1 MKRTLNVVF
10 VMLVFMIQ
18 ASSQETIQK
27 NAFEVSVEGEGQ
39 AIFYFPGF
47 SIGGSIFQETIQQL
61 DIKGQNHIFTFAGF
75 DGLKPIDMPWYPTI
89 KAEIKTYIQEQNLE
103 HIIIIGH
110 SMGGNL
116 ALDLAMDLPD
126 KVSDLV
132 IIDALPCMREVMMPG
147 VPAEA
152 LQYESPY
159 NQQVL
164 DMKEEAFKGYAN
176 TMASNMTKDSVGMT
190 KILDWILKADRKT
203 YVYGYTDLLKI
214 DARPGLE
221 KIKANCL
228 ILVAPEPF
236 GEAMVLKNIN
246 SQYQQLATK
255 SVKVAP
261 KSRHF
266 IMYDNLPWMV
276 NEINLHLNGAD

>member
-1 MKRTLNVVF
+1 MKKTMNVVF
-10 VMLVFMIQ
+10 LMLALIIQ

-27 NAFEVSVEGEGQ
+27 NAFEVKVEGEGQ
-39 AIFYFPGF
+39 AVFYFPGF
-47 SIGGSIFQETIQQL
+47 SIGGSIFQETVEQL
-61 DIKGQNHIFTFAGF
+61 KIKGQNHIFTFAGF
-75 DGLKPIDMPWYPTI
+75 DGVKPIAMPWYSTI
-89 KAEIKTYIQEQNLE
+89 KDEISGYIQEQKLE
-103 HIIIIGH
+103 NITIIGH

-116 ALDLAMDLPD
+116 ALDLAMELPD
-126 KVSDLV
+126 KVANLV

-159 NQQVL
+159 NKQVL
-164 DMKEEAFKGYAN
+164 NMNDEGFKGYAIN
-176 TMASNMTKDSVGMT
+176 MAANMTKDSAGVS

-214 DARPGLE
+214 DARPGLD
-221 KIKANCL
+221 KIKAKCL

-246 SQYQQLATK
+246 SQYQNLATK
-255 SVKVAP
+255 SIKVAP

-266 IMYDNLPWMV
+266 IMYDNLPWML
-276 NEINLHLNGAD
+276 NEINIHLNGTD